1 MHRILELWRD
11 NPSRRLKFSEIQ
23 SIFGWNNRKLT
34 HRLKKLV
41 EEGYLKKELKDGQ
54 EYYICTKPEYM
65 GYFDVWELMREI
77 DIINKN
83 KGYVNKID
91 LGFISGLATILL
103 YGCPKL
109 EDLTPIE
116 QDMLEIICKNLR
128 KNFLYFSQ
136 LAEAVAIRME
146 LEKENPLP
154 DTVRNSIFD
163 EGAGEVDI
171 NAMWCLYGD
180 ALWHY
185 IFQYFISLIEFEL
198 VQGTLD
204 MTGPSELL
212 AVMPKLLEVLDTERE
227 NIFKGKYADGHYSET
242 ARRIESAMDD
252 RFLEKMF
259 DSTVEGNATGI
270 MITVSPRVLDRYSDQ
285 VGKIISDQIQGWG
298 ENDILKVVEKGQD
311 RWHDLLKTSHGNYTR
326 RELLKYS
333 IIDMILLMRRSY
345 DPILYERDKKFM
357 RDDENLREIFSRE
370 EINEII
376 EKIQE
381 LSDRIKFFVDQL
393 KKGVSFSEVK
403 NHGKWFTEEEKF
415 LYREVERLISQW
427 RDGL

>member
-1 MHRILELWRD
+1 
-11 NPSRRLKFSEIQ
+11 
-23 SIFGWNNRKLT
+23 
-34 HRLKKLV
+34 
-41 EEGYLKKELKDGQ
+41 
-54 EYYICTKPEYM
+54 
-65 GYFDVWELMREI
+65 
-77 DIINKN
+77 
-83 KGYVNKID
+83 
-91 LGFISGLATILL
+91 
-103 YGCPKL
+103 
-109 EDLTPIE
+109 
-116 QDMLEIICKNLR
+116 
-128 KNFLYFSQ
+128 
-136 LAEAVAIRME
+136 
-146 LEKENPLP
+146 
-154 DTVRNSIFD
+154 
-163 EGAGEVDI
+163 
-171 NAMWCLYGD
+171 
-180 ALWHY
+180 
-185 IFQYFISLIEFEL
+185 
-198 VQGTLD
+198 
-204 MTGPSELL
+204 
-212 AVMPKLLEVLDTERE
+212 
-227 NIFKGKYADGHYSET
+227 
-242 ARRIESAMDD
+242 
-252 RFLEKMF
+252 
-259 DSTVEGNATGI
+259 
-270 MITVSPRVLDRYSDQ
+270 